1 MRLFNR
7 VGLAVVLLIVVS
19 IQGIGSEV
27 AAKPNATAT
36 GISSHKNLSK
46 SPSAIIAC
54 VSKTSFILRMSS
66 GSTCAYQSEFKM
78 VWSTREPMPALCVNS
93 RTRAVTLAYVGKC
106 PLKGTL
112 LSKKSD
118 SRRVVTCAERNSG
131 LLRWSRTGRC
141 LWYDTTVKWLV
152 ALPPSALPIVSTD
165 KSSTSTT
172 ISSTTTIATSTLT
185 TTTVMPIKTTT
196 TLPPTSI
203 SSSSST
209 TTSTSPV
216 VVRVSG
222 GFAGF
227 LGSKCWDGSDRPYFW
242 GDDLVARAGGC
253 PTVPT
258 GTSSDAVLVAPAF
271 SLSTTTESRVQNVAI
286 DGYSINSSGG
296 TIASYAISPAAPAG
310 LTFDT
315 STGLLSGTPAT
326 AKSATSYTITA
337 TNASGTAN
345 ATFTLTVT
353 LAIPGTPL
361 QPTGVRG
368 NGQVTVSVAAGTGGT
383 PATYTVSASPQVGGV
398 TKTCTVTVPATSC
411 IVTGLTNGIAYTFTV
426 TATNATGTSVA
437 SAASAA
443 VTPATVPGAPTI
455 GAVAVASA
463 TSVTVNCTT
472 PASNGGATITS
483 YTATAVGDATKTGTL
498 TSATCGLITV
508 TGLTTNTA
516 YTFTVTATNA
526 AGTSA
531 ASAASA
537 AVTPVLTCAVGGA
550 CIVGNTGPGGGIVFY
565 VHATG
570 TFACGATLAST
581 CKYLEVAPSGW
592 NTGADPTKLWAVVA
606 HESSDIAT
614 IANDATPYNNAL
626 GIGLGYKNS
635 LAIVNQG
642 NDTTTAAGAARA
654 YGGGSKSDWYLPTT
668 AELNLLCQWARNVGQ
683 SVTTRCTGGTLNT
696 GTGASGG
703 FSADDYWSS
712 SEFDGNIAWIQ
723 VFDDGQRTSN
733 LFKNGSHGVRPVRA
747 FG

>member
-1 MRLFNR
+1 MKFGFRASFVAVLLAGVVLGGVGSSAEVEAGRLSVR
-7 VGLAVVLLIVVS
+7 VGGVCVREGARNKVAGKRVV
-19 IQGIGSEV
+19 
-27 AAKPNATAT
+27 
-36 GISSHKNLSK
+36 
-46 SPSAIIAC
+46 C
-54 VSKTSFILRMSS
+54 VSNAKKQLRWRFVKAKT
-66 GSTCAYQSEFKM
+66 
-78 VWSTREPMPALCVNS
+78 V
-93 RTRAVTLAYVGKC
+93 
-106 PLKGTL
+106 
-112 LSKKSD
+112 
-118 SRRVVTCAERNSG
+118 RVVTA
-131 LLRWSRTGRC
+131 
-141 LWYDTTVKWLV
+141 
-152 ALPPSALPIVSTD
+152 
-165 KSSTSTT
+165 
-172 ISSTTTIATSTLT
+172 
-185 TTTVMPIKTTT
+185 
-196 TLPPTSI
+196 
-203 SSSSST
+203 T
-209 TTSTSPV
+209 TTSTSVAPKTTVAPTTTVTNTTTTTTTVPRTTTTTTSSTVPTTTSTVPVTTTSV

-222 GFAGF
+222 GFAGY
-227 LGSKCWDGSDRPYFW
+227 LGSKCWDGSDRPYFF
-242 GDDLVARAGGC
+242 GSDLVARAGGC

-258 GTSSDAVLVAPAF
+258 
-271 SLSTTTESRVQNVAI
+271 TT
-286 DGYSINSSGG
+286 
-296 TIASYAISPAAPAG
+296 AA
-310 LTFDT
+310 
-315 STGLLSGTPAT
+315 
-326 AKSATSYTITA
+326 
-337 TNASGTAN
+337 
-345 ATFTLTVT
+345 
-353 LAIPGTPL
+353 
-361 QPTGVRG
+361 
-368 NGQVTVSVAAGTGGT
+368 
-383 PATYTVSASPQVGGV
+383 
-398 TKTCTVTVPATSC
+398 
-411 IVTGLTNGIAYTFTV
+411 
-426 TATNATGTSVA
+426 
-437 SAASAA
+437 
-443 VTPATVPGAPTI
+443 PATVPGAPTI

-472 PASNGGATITS
+472 PASNGGATITT

-712 SEFDGNIAWIQ
+712 SEFDGKIAWIQ

-733 LFKNGSHGVRPVRA
+733 LFKNGSHAVRPVRA

>member
-1 MRLFNR
+1 MRSIRFW
-7 VGLAVVLLIVVS
+7 AVCFLSAGVVS
-19 IQGIGSEV
+19 AGVGSPV
-27 AAKPNATAT
+27 DAQVVPPVR
-36 GISSHKNLSK
+36 SVVV
-46 SPSAIIAC
+46 AC
-54 VSKTSFILRMSS
+54 VSKTTSTLRVSADKS
-66 GSTCAYQSEFKM
+66 CSYGSEFKL
-78 VWSTREPMPALCVNS
+78 VWSRRGGAPAVCVNTDS
-93 RTRAVTLAYVGKC
+93 RKMTLAYLGQC
-106 PLKGTL
+106 PFKGTRL
-112 LSKKSD
+112 AQPTSTKEILACADKYSGVLRLSQ
-118 SRRVVTCAERNSG
+118 
-131 LLRWSRTGRC
+131 TGAC
-141 LWYDTTVKWLV
+141 WWENTPVKWL
-152 ALPPSALPIVSTD
+152 AAPA
-165 KSSTSTT
+165 TT
-172 ISSTTTIATSTLT
+172 T
-185 TTTVMPIKTTT
+185 TTTVPTTTSSTVPRTTT
-196 TLPPTSI
+196 TTVPRTTTTSSTVPTTTTTTTT
-203 SSSSST
+203 SSTVPT
-209 TTSTSPV
+209 TTSTVPTTTTSV

-222 GFAGF
+222 GFAGY
-227 LGSKCWDGSDRPYFW
+227 LGSKCWDGSDRPYFF
-242 GDDLVARAGGC
+242 GSDLVARAGGC

-258 GTSSDAVLVAPAF
+258 
-271 SLSTTTESRVQNVAI
+271 TT
-286 DGYSINSSGG
+286 
-296 TIASYAISPAAPAG
+296 AA
-310 LTFDT
+310 
-315 STGLLSGTPAT
+315 
-326 AKSATSYTITA
+326 
-337 TNASGTAN
+337 
-345 ATFTLTVT
+345 
-353 LAIPGTPL
+353 
-361 QPTGVRG
+361 
-368 NGQVTVSVAAGTGGT
+368 
-383 PATYTVSASPQVGGV
+383 
-398 TKTCTVTVPATSC
+398 
-411 IVTGLTNGIAYTFTV
+411 
-426 TATNATGTSVA
+426 
-437 SAASAA
+437 
-443 VTPATVPGAPTI
+443 PATVPGAPTI

-472 PASNGGATITS
+472 PASNGGATITT

-733 LFKNGSHGVRPVRA
+733 LFKNGSHAVRPVRA

>member
-66 GSTCAYQSEFKM
+66 GSTCAYRSEFKM

-315 STGLLSGTPAT
+315 STGL
-326 AKSATSYTITA
+326 
-337 TNASGTAN
+337 
-345 ATFTLTVT
+345 
-353 LAIPGTPL
+353 
-361 QPTGVRG
+361 
-368 NGQVTVSVAAGTGGT
+368 
-383 PATYTVSASPQVGGV
+383 
-398 TKTCTVTVPATSC
+398 
-411 IVTGLTNGIAYTFTV
+411 
-426 TATNATGTSVA
+426 
-437 SAASAA
+437 
-443 VTPATVPGAPTI
+443 
-455 GAVAVASA
+455 
-463 TSVTVNCTT
+463 
-472 PASNGGATITS
+472 
-483 YTATAVGDATKTGTL
+483 
-498 TSATCGLITV
+498 
-508 TGLTTNTA
+508 
-516 YTFTVTATNA
+516 
-526 AGTSA
+526 
-531 ASAASA
+531 
-537 AVTPVLTCAVGGA
+537 
-550 CIVGNTGPGGGIVFY
+550 
-565 VHATG
+565 
-570 TFACGATLAST
+570 
-581 CKYLEVAPSGW
+581 
-592 NTGADPTKLWAVVA
+592 
-606 HESSDIAT
+606 
-614 IANDATPYNNAL
+614 
-626 GIGLGYKNS
+626 
-635 LAIVNQG
+635 
-642 NDTTTAAGAARA
+642 
-654 YGGGSKSDWYLPTT
+654 
-668 AELNLLCQWARNVGQ
+668 
-683 SVTTRCTGGTLNT
+683 
-696 GTGASGG
+696 
-703 FSADDYWSS
+703 
-712 SEFDGNIAWIQ
+712 
-723 VFDDGQRTSN
+723 
-733 LFKNGSHGVRPVRA
+733 
-747 FG
+747 

>member
-1 MRLFNR
+1 MRSIRFW
-7 VGLAVVLLIVVS
+7 AVCFLSAGVVS
-19 IQGIGSEV
+19 AGVGSPV
-27 AAKPNATAT
+27 DAQVVPPVR
-36 GISSHKNLSK
+36 SVVV
-46 SPSAIIAC
+46 AC
-54 VSKTSFILRMSS
+54 VSKTTSTLRVSADKS
-66 GSTCAYQSEFKM
+66 CSYGSEFKL
-78 VWSTREPMPALCVNS
+78 VWSRRGGAPAVCVNTDS
-93 RTRAVTLAYVGKC
+93 RKMTLAYLGQC
-106 PLKGTL
+106 PFKGTRL
-112 LSKKSD
+112 AQPTSTKEILACADRYSGVLRLSQ
-118 SRRVVTCAERNSG
+118 
-131 LLRWSRTGRC
+131 TGAC
-141 LWYDTTVKWLV
+141 WWENTPVKWL
-152 ALPPSALPIVSTD
+152 AAPA
-165 KSSTSTT
+165 TT
-172 ISSTTTIATSTLT
+172 T
-185 TTTVMPIKTTT
+185 TTTVPTTTSSTVPRTTT
-196 TLPPTSI
+196 TTVPRTTTTSSTVPTTTTTTTT
-203 SSSSST
+203 SSTVPT
-209 TTSTSPV
+209 TTSTVPTTTTSV

-222 GFAGF
+222 GFAGY
-227 LGSKCWDGSDRPYFW
+227 LGSKCWDGSDRPYFF
-242 GDDLVARAGGC
+242 GSDLVARAGGC

-258 GTSSDAVLVAPAF
+258 
-271 SLSTTTESRVQNVAI
+271 TT
-286 DGYSINSSGG
+286 
-296 TIASYAISPAAPAG
+296 AA
-310 LTFDT
+310 
-315 STGLLSGTPAT
+315 
-326 AKSATSYTITA
+326 
-337 TNASGTAN
+337 
-345 ATFTLTVT
+345 
-353 LAIPGTPL
+353 
-361 QPTGVRG
+361 
-368 NGQVTVSVAAGTGGT
+368 
-383 PATYTVSASPQVGGV
+383 
-398 TKTCTVTVPATSC
+398 
-411 IVTGLTNGIAYTFTV
+411 
-426 TATNATGTSVA
+426 
-437 SAASAA
+437 
-443 VTPATVPGAPTI
+443 PATVPGAPTI

-472 PASNGGATITS
+472 PASNGGATITR

-733 LFKNGSHGVRPVRA
+733 LFKNGSHAVRPVRA